1 MKIVYKEQELD
12 DVLEQGSVIILHQ
25 FIKDVM
31 VKTLKAKIKDLEKEE
46 QDFIDKVSSGGAGLN
61 KQNLIKTGH
70 HLEKYDFQKDVLN
83 DLIYK

>member
-12 DVLEQGSVIILHQ
+12 DVLEQGNVIILHQ

-31 VKTLKAKIKDLEKEE
+31 VKTLKAKIKDLEKQE
-46 QDFIDKVSSGGAGLN
+46 QDFVDEISSGGAGLN
-61 KQNLIKTGH
+61 KQNLIKKVH
-70 HLEKYDFQKDVLN
+70 HLEKLSFQKDILN